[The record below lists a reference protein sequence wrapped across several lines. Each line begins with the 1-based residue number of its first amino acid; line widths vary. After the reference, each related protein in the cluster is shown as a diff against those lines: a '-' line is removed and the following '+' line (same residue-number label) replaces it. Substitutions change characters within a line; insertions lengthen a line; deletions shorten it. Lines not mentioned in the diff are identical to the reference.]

1 VVKTALVHLSK
12 QKHKNMDNELQSTLT
27 AIQDEINQYYE
38 GNLTI
43 KMTLNGIKELIQEL
57 KN

>member
-1 VVKTALVHLSK
+1 MA
-12 QKHKNMDNELQSTLT
+12 NIELESTLT

-43 KMTLNGIKELIQEL
+43 EMAIDGIKELITSL
-57 KN
+57 

>member
-12 QKHKNMDNELQSTLT
+12 QKNMNIESESTLT
-27 AIQDEINQYYE
+27 AIQDEINQYHE
-38 GNLTI
+38 GNLTLQMAI
-43 KMTLNGIKELIQEL
+43 NGIKELIQEL